1 MIFEGV
7 NDIGGSANSA
17 GTQSTLGNS
26 LISAFTQIVGDAKKA
41 GYTTIGGTIMPFGGN
56 SYRGTEREKTRQK
69 VNKWILES
77 GIFDHTVDMAGLL
90 ASKSNPEV
98 LDKKYDSGDGLHPNV
113 VGYQAVADEFPI
125 NIFDA

>member
-17 GTQSTLGNS
+17 STQTTIGNS
-26 LISAFTQIVGDAKKA
+26 LISAFTQIVGDAQKA

-56 SYRGTEREKTRQK
+56 SYRGIEREKTRQK

-77 GIFDHTVDMAGLL
+77 GTFDHTVDLAGLL

-113 VGYQAVADEFPI
+113 AGYQAVADGFPI
-125 NIFDA
+125 KIFDA